1 LKLTSPDQEEI
12 LTNKN
17 MSEEILKRL
26 DEMQED
32 IKVIKEYIPKTDRVK
47 NSEYRRLRG
56 ISQRTL
62 TYWFEADCPRED
74 DQHVSIK
81 AVDEWRRTR
90 STRKPKK

>member
-1 LKLTSPDQEEI
+1 
-12 LTNKN
+12 

-32 IKVIKEYIPKTDRVK
+32 IKVIKEYIPKTDKVK
-47 NSEYRRLRG
+47 NSDYRKLRG

-62 TYWFEADCPRED
+62 TYWFEDGCPRED

-81 AVDEWRRTR
+81 AVDEWRRSK
-90 STRKPKK
+90 STRTNKKK